1 MTDFLISKFITD
13 YQNIKD
19 VKVREKY
26 GILSGVVGIVCNVLL
41 FVLKLVIGVI
51 TNSVSITADAINN
64 LSDCLSSVISVV
76 SFKVSGRKPD
86 ARHPFGYGRVEYV
99 AGLLVSFLIVYVGIE
114 FIKTSVDRILHPQQT
129 ECSIVLLL
137 ILGISVFLKLW
148 MGMFHKKIGKR
159 ISSTVLLA
167 AMQDS
172 INDVITT
179 LVVICGM
186 VLSRFTALPVDG
198 FVGIAV
204 AVFIILAGVNIAKD
218 TMTPLL
224 GTSADPEMVQEIIRI
239 VMEYDDIVGVH
250 DVIMHSYGAG
260 KYLASIHAEVPDNA
274 NFTAVH
280 ETIDEAEKRVQEE
293 TGITLVI
300 HMDPIAM
307 NDDRVNHMRTVAM
320 QEIRDLDQRLTM
332 HDFRIVDG
340 TRHINLIFDVVVP
353 FEYDDR
359 KKAALQAEIDR
370 RLREKDKRY
379 RAVITFDYKM

>member
-13 YQNIKD
+13 YQNIKE